1 MEQQDAQIDKKPFK
15 GYTIDELRYHRA
27 MTLARCEVAK
37 THAMDSLS
45 AVGGSIVNDQTAKR
59 NVFGRIV
66 QGIDDGIS
74 GVEKNIKNT
83 AAPASRKRVKWLTS

>member
-66 QGIDDGIS
+66 QGIDYVDYTVMGYRVWKKIS
-74 GVEKNIKNT
+74 KILQHRHREKE
-83 AAPASRKRVKWLTS
+83 